1 MKHYLRFLITLLIA
15 TVWCAGGYAQ
25 EKSITCTLAT
35 DVNKCTCEP
44 QGAVSWNYGLNASTL
59 DKTRGVQFL
68 TNKNQTYTLTATLSK
83 NLNISS
89 IKINA
94 SKSGKNTV
102 KKSIEVFVGD
112 ISFGTTSLTTT
123 ATDYT
128 FSNNGTN
135 VEANTLKINLISE
148 ATSASHYIK
157 TVTIYYTDA
166 PSSDKTTTTLS
177 FPQQSFSFATTDDL
191 TSFKGQTATLTAG
204 DETLTGKTIIYEKTG
219 DDIFSSFDENTG
231 VLALNG
237 KAGKATVKA
246 AFAGDGTYASSN
258 ASYTISVKSVVKDIA
273 TLKPLITSTDSKK
286 LQNFTLKLTD
296 AIVTY
301 VNKNTAYI
309 QDATAGIYVYA
320 SGHGLENS
328 QKINGLVDIGTC
340 LFNGLP
346 EIASWALAS
355 DAVVTENATFD
366 IETVTLAELTANY
379 SKYESKPVKVA
390 GAVVTKAFD
399 NNSGEISQDG
409 TTYVVYNKGGS
420 NVTITEGDNIDIV
433 GYPAV
438 FNKTYQLYLWKQS
451 DVTVNYSQV
460 ATTLSLDPATTEY
473 TVEKGKETAF
483 TAPKVTVTDAN
494 NETVADAKVTYK
506 SSNTDVANVA
516 EDGTVSF
523 VGFGTTTITASY
535 AGDATHKAAK
545 DISYTIIY
553 GKVKTTMAWSATEA
567 TAKIGEDFTA
577 PTLSLTADGES
588 ILDGKTIT
596 YESEDENV
604 AMVDNNGTVVLM
616 YKEGTTK
623 ITAKFAGDD
632 TYADATA
639 SYTLTVVDP
648 NKMEVTFDF
657 KNNKYGYGTSSGSD
671 KNGKVE
677 VGETIVSGDV
687 TIKNMVNPT
696 NPTQFFN
703 DELRIYKGAKLSIEV
718 PTGYVMTAIDGNVS
732 LTSCSW
738 SVGSVTDEGDW
749 TGKARYVEFEL
760 PSDANNNLKIQ
771 TLTVSY
777 SSLPSVTFDENTE
790 TNSTV
795 AYENAGETVNVT
807 LNRTIGTDYLNP
819 VCLPFAMDETQIAE
833 AFGEGSK
840 VSKLNENI
848 TDETLHFNYVNAMT
862 AGEPYIVEA
871 TKASSTITLKGVT
884 ITENEGQSIAAIGDD
899 VYVTFCGNID
909 PYAFTAADGTQ
920 LFLGKDNTLYEP
932 QSVGQKLKGL
942 RGYFTVEGNN
952 SKALKIVV
960 NGSTTTVDALMNNKV
975 MTGKVY
981 NLNGQYVGISLDGL
995 AKGVYV
1001 MNGKKYVVK

>member
-1 MKHYLRFLITLLIA
+1 MKHYLRFMITLILA
-15 TVWCAGGYAQ
+15 TVWCLGGYAQ
-25 EKSITCTLAT
+25 TTVTQKSFSNTTADNIDEDKNLSYSCAKGGGTADPNITSNSIQLYQIASGKEYGNTITVKIVDGYKINSITIGTS
-35 DVNKCTCEP
+35 
-44 QGAVSWNYGLNASTL
+44 QASSISYTL
-59 DKTRGVQFL
+59 DSETDLSAKASVGAGKSYSLNSLNVSSVTFYCMGTAKKNRFL
-68 TNKNQTYTLTATLSK
+68 VN
-83 NLNISS
+83 NL
-89 IKINA
+89 
-94 SKSGKNTV
+94 
-102 KKSIEVFVGD
+102 
-112 ISFGTTSLTTT
+112 
-123 ATDYT
+123 
-128 FSNNGTN
+128 
-135 VEANTLKINLISE
+135 
-148 ATSASHYIK
+148 
-157 TVTIYYTDA
+157 TVTYSQET
-166 PSSDKTTTTLS
+166 SSDKTNTTLS
-177 FPQQSFSFATTDDL
+177 FPQSSYSFATTDVS
-191 TSFKGQTATLTAG
+191 SFKGKSATLTAG
-204 DETLTGKTIIYEKTG
+204 DETLTGKSIIYEKTG

-231 VLALNG
+231 ALALNG
-237 KAGKATVKA
+237 NAGTATVKA
-246 AFAGDGTYASSN
+246 AFVGDDTYASSN
-258 ASYTISVKSVVKDIA
+258 AFYTISVKSVVKDIT
-273 TLKPLITSTDSKK
+273 TLKPLITSTDSKE

-320 SGHGLENS
+320 SGHGLENN

-390 GAVVTKAFD
+390 GAVVTKAFN

-409 TTYVVYNKGGS
+409 TAYVVYNKGGS

-451 DVTVNYSQV
+451 NVTVNYSQV
-460 ATTLSLDPATTEY
+460 ATTLSFDPATTEY
-473 TVEKGKETAF
+473 TVEKSKETAF
-483 TAPKVTVTDAN
+483 TAPKVTVADAN
-494 NETVADAKVTYK
+494 NEIVADAKVTYK
-506 SSNTDVANVA
+506 SSNTDVATVA

-553 GKVKTTMAWSATEA
+553 GKVKTMMAWSATEVKA
-567 TAKIGEDFTA
+567 NIGQDFTA
-577 PTLSLTADGES
+577 PTLSLTADDES
-588 ILDGKTIT
+588 ILEGKTIT
-596 YESEDENV
+596 YESTDENV
-604 AMVDNNGTVVLM
+604 AMVDNDGTVVLKD
-616 YKEGTTK
+616 KEGTTT

-632 TYADATA
+632 TYAEASA

-657 KNNKYGYGTSSGSD
+657 KNNKYGYGTSTASD
-671 KNGKVE
+671 KKGKVE
-677 VGETIVSGDV
+677 VGETIGSGDV
-687 TIKNMVNPT
+687 TITNMVNPT
-696 NPTQFFN
+696 NPTQFFS

-718 PTGYVMTAIDGNVS
+718 PIGYVMTAIDGNVS
-732 LTSCSW
+732 LTSCNW

-749 TGKARYVEFEL
+749 TGKASYVEFEL
-760 PSDANNNLKIQ
+760 PSNAENNLKIQ

-777 SSLPSVTFDENTE
+777 SSLPSVTFDENSE
-790 TNSTV
+790 TNGTV

-848 TDETLHFNYVNAMT
+848 TDETLHFNYVNTMT

-871 TKASSTITLKGVT
+871 TKASSTISLKGVA
-884 ITENEGQSIAAIGDD
+884 ITENEGNSIAAIGDD
-899 VYVTFCGNID
+899 IYVTFCGNID

-952 SKALKIVV
+952 SKTLKIAV
-960 NGSTTTVDALMNNKV
+960 NGNTTTVDALMDDKV